1 MIRWKGVLFLAVLV
15 GLFILL
21 SLIFTDRWLEHRLE
35 DAGSAL
41 VGAEVDIDG
50 LDLSFTKARLKW
62 DRLQVTDPKH
72 TMRNLFETGKCA
84 LDFEFWPLLS
94 KKIIVENFE
103 ISGFK
108 PNTPRS
114 SDGKIPHKKK
124 SKSAAQAY
132 LQKAVHQLEQNITQ
146 STNIPIGLFNKKI
159 NTDSLLKILNLQTP
173 HKVDSL
179 KKAIDQSY
187 RKWQQRLKKLK
198 LDQDLKQVQ
207 TQIQSIHPE
216 KIKTIGQLQST
227 LKTLKS
233 VQKKLKMISDSLK
246 TNKADLEREL
256 NRLRASVQSVNQW
269 IQEDYRRAL
278 ALAQIPELSKEN
290 MARMLFGPT
299 LVKRFKQYLAYI
311 HTVRYYA
318 AKFKSTQPKKE
329 HPPRFKGQDIYFYSP
344 NARPDWWIKQI
355 KLSGETGSGLQ
366 LSGHVTDLVSDQR
379 FIRRPTEI
387 RVNGSAKDG
396 RTFALLGTL
405 NYLKEKPQ
413 ETFHLNFRNFP
424 LKNVRIADSPYLPQ
438 KLTRGLGS
446 LQATLVLNGN
456 QIKSTIH
463 FVVTHLAFASSKQ
476 LHARKNVVQNLI
488 DDVLRKIKVLTLNA
502 KIQGR
507 GNRLKFSLNSNL
519 DDLLIREFKARLSAQ
534 VNRARQR
541 IRSEIEKRTLSARKE
556 FEAFVAQKQKALE
569 QELNRYQK
577 QLDLQ
582 KERLKKQQKKI
593 EQRIAREKAKK
604 TKEVQKKLKSL
615 FK

>member
-1 MIRWKGVLFLAVLV
+1 MIRWKGVLFLVVLS

-50 LDLSFTKARLKW
+50 LDLSLTQARLKW

-72 TMRNLFETGKCA
+72 TMRNLFETGRCD
-84 LDFEFWPLLS
+84 LNFEFWPLLS
-94 KKIIVENFE
+94 GKIIVENAQV
-103 ISGFK
+103 SKFK
-108 PNTPRS
+108 PNTPRT
-114 SDGKIPHKKK
+114 SDGKLPAKKK
-124 SKSAAQAY
+124 TKSAAQVY
-132 LQKAVHQLEQNITQ
+132 LQKTVHNLEQNIAQ
-146 STNIPIGLFNKKI
+146 STNIPLGHFNKRI

-187 RKWQQRLKKLK
+187 QKWQQRLKKLQ
-198 LDQDLKQVQ
+198 LDDDLKQVQ
-207 TQIQSIHPE
+207 MEIQSIHPA
-216 KIKTIGQLQST
+216 KIKTIGQLQKT

-246 TNKADLEREL
+246 TNKADLELEL
-256 NRLRASVQSVNQW
+256 ARLRNGVQTVNQW

-278 ALAQIPELSKEN
+278 ALAKIPEISREN
-290 MARMLFGPT
+290 IARMLFGPT
-299 LVKRFKQYLAYI
+299 LVKRFKQYLTYI
-311 HTVRYYA
+311 HTARYYA
-318 AKFKSTQPKKE
+318 AKFKSTQPKKQ
-329 HPPRFKGQDIYFYSP
+329 HPPRFKGQNIYFYSP

-366 LSGHVTDLVSDQR
+366 LSGQVTNLVSDQR

-387 RVNGSAKDG
+387 RINGSAKDG
-396 RTFALLGTL
+396 RSFALQGTL
-405 NYLKEKPQ
+405 NYLQEKPR
-413 ETFHLNFRNFP
+413 ETFRLDYRNFP

-446 LQATLVLNGN
+446 LQASLVLNGN

-463 FVVTHLAFASSKQ
+463 FVVTRIAFASSNQ
-476 LHARKNVVQNLI
+476 LRARKNIVQNLI

-502 KIQGR
+502 KIQGK
-507 GNRLKFSLNSNL
+507 GARLKFSLNSNL

-556 FEAFVAQKQKALE
+556 FEAFAAQKEKALR

-582 KERLKKQQKKI
+582 KERLKKQQKEI
-593 EQRIAREKAKK
+593 ERRIAREKAKK